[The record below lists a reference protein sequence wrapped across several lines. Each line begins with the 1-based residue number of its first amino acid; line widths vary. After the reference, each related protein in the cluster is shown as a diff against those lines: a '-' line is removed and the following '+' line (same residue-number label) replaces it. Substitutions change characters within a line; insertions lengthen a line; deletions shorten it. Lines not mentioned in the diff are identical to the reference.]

1 MRIGCLVVAVI
12 VGSAVWWG
20 DAVLA
25 IEPVVAVKDPVN
37 EDVAEKPANEVE
49 QSELKAVAGRWTRTV
64 PTANGPVT
72 IVKEHVGKKTVLV
85 ATDAAGKVLYGHKS
99 DFTVERQG
107 KVRVLTFSN
116 VTVTAG
122 PNAGAVDK
130 APQSFL
136 YRVTEKQFV
145 EVWGVLEGDATPP
158 RLVVW
163 DRVPEPPQAATNR
176 HPSETTLGI
185 VPLFSERPGWGLK
198 VITVSA
204 SRPGAAG

>member
-49 QSELKAVAGRWTRTV
+49 QAELKAVAGRWTRTV
-64 PTANGPVT
+64 PTPNGPVT
-72 IVKEHVGKKTVLV
+72 IVKEHVGKKTVVV
-85 ATDAAGKVLYGHKS
+85 ATDAAGTVLYSHKS
-99 DFTVERQG
+99 EFTIERQG

-122 PNAGAVDK
+122 PNVGAVDK

-145 EVWGVLEGDATPP
+145 EVWGVLEGDVTPP

-163 DRVPEPPQAATNR
+163 DRAPEPPQAAAVG
-176 HPSETTLGI
+176 HPKEAPLG
-185 VPLFSERPGWGLK
+185 
-198 VITVSA
+198 A
-204 SRPGAAG
+204 SLSLARGQAANG